1 MATADVNTIKLDSV
15 QGVEVTG
22 VAGASGI
29 LPGMLVRPTGGTA
42 VRPSFAVHNV
52 AGGNGVMFLVLEN
65 RYYGDAT
72 SGGGVTAAWTNG
84 SDIEVEIPQP
94 GSLRA
99 VLLKASENVAIG
111 DLLVSGGDGTFI
123 KATAFSSGNPFKY
136 YAQVLEASNVASNQ
150 LIRARVL

>member
-1 MATADVNTIKLDSV
+1 MATADVQTIKLDSV

-22 VAGASGI
+22 VAGAANI
-29 LPGMLVRPTGGTA
+29 VPGMLVRPTGGTA
-42 VRPSFAVHNV
+42 VRPTFLVHNV

-65 RYYGDAT
+65 RYYGDAVT
-72 SGGGVTAAWTNG
+72 GGGVTYAWTNG

-99 VLLKASENVAIG
+99 LLLKANENVAIG

>member
-22 VAGASGI
+22 VAGAAGI
-29 LPGMLVRPTGGTA
+29 LPGMLVRPTAVSG
-42 VRPSFAVHNV
+42 VRPTFAVHNV
-52 AGGNGVMFLVLEN
+52 AGGNGVLFLVLEN

-72 SGGGVTAAWTNG
+72 SGGGVATAWTNG
-84 SDIEVEIPQP
+84 SDMEVEIPQP

-99 VLLKASENVAIG
+99 FLLKASENVAIG
-111 DLLVSGGDGTFI
+111 DLLVSGGDGTFV
-123 KATAFSSGNPFKY
+123 KATAFSSGNPFRY
-136 YAQVLEASNVASNQ
+136 YAQVLEASNVGTAQ

>member
-1 MATADVNTIKLDSV
+1 MATADVQTIKLDSV

-22 VAGASGI
+22 VTAASGI

-42 VRPSFAVHNV
+42 VRPTFAVHNV

-72 SGGGVTAAWTNG
+72 SGGGVTYAWANG
-84 SDIEVEIPQP
+84 SDIEVEIPP
-94 GSLRA
+94 SGSLRA

-136 YAQVLEASNVASNQ
+136 YAQVLEASNVGSNQ

>member
-22 VAGASGI
+22 VAGAAGI
-29 LPGMLVRPTGGTA
+29 LPGMLVRPSGGTA
-42 VRPSFAVHNV
+42 VRPTFVVHNV
-52 AGGNGVMFLVLEN
+52 AGGNGVLFLVLEN

-72 SGGGVTAAWTNG
+72 SGGGVTQAWTNG
-84 SDIEVEIPQP
+84 SDIEVEIPVS

-99 VLLKASENVAIG
+99 FLLKASENVAIG

-136 YAQVLEASNVASNQ
+136 YAQVLEASNVGTAQ

>member
-1 MATADVNTIKLDSV
+1 MTTANINTIQLDSV

-22 VAGASGI
+22 VTGAAGI
-29 LPGMLVRPTGGTA
+29 LPGMLVKPTAVSGVRPTF
-42 VRPSFAVHNV
+42 VVHDV
-52 AGGNGVMFLVLEN
+52 AGGNGVFFLVLEN

-72 SGGGVTAAWTNG
+72 SGGGVATAWANG
-84 SDIEVEIPQP
+84 SDIEVEIPTP
-94 GSLRA
+94 GALRG

-123 KATAFSSGNPFKY
+123 KATAFSSGNPYRYF
-136 YAQVLEASNVASNQ
+136 AQVMEASNTGTAQ

>member
-1 MATADVNTIKLDSV
+1 MATADVQTIKLDSV

-22 VAGASGI
+22 VAGAAGI

-42 VRPSFAVHNV
+42 VRPTFVVHNV
-52 AGGNGVMFLVLEN
+52 AGGNGPMYLVLEN
-65 RYYGDAT
+65 RYFGDAT
-72 SGGGVTAAWTNG
+72 SGGGVTYAWTNG
-84 SDIEVEIPQP
+84 SDMEVEVPVP

-99 VLLKASENVAIG
+99 CLLRASENVAIG

-123 KATAFSSGNPFKY
+123 RATAFSAGNPFRY
-136 YAQVLEASNVASNQ
+136 YAQVLEASNVGTAQ

>member
-1 MATADVNTIKLDSV
+1 MTTANIQTIQLDSV

-22 VAGASGI
+22 TTAASGI
-29 LPGMLVRPTGGTA
+29 LPGMLVRPTAVSG
-42 VRPSFAVHNV
+42 VRPTFAVHNV
-52 AGGNGVMFLVLEN
+52 AGGNGVFFLVLEN

-72 SGGGVTAAWTNG
+72 TGGGVATAWSDA
-84 SDIEVEIPQP
+84 SDIEVEIPMP

-99 VLLKASENVAIG
+99 VLLKASENVAVG

-123 KATAFSSGNPFKY
+123 KATAFSSGNPYRYF
-136 YAQVLEASNVASNQ
+136 AQVLEASNTGSNQ